1 MQLSSLKQGLQS
13 TGRQSIHI
21 QTNILFSQERA
32 LEVLVNGFFS
42 FLFFNIWTELAPS
55 PPKSPVCSTI
65 VMFNLVSI
73 FSCES

>member
-55 PPKSPVCSTI
+55 PP
-65 VMFNLVSI
+65 NLLCAQLS
-73 FSCES
+73 

>member
-42 FLFFNIWTELAPS
+42 FSFFLTSGLS
-55 PPKSPVCSTI
+55 
-65 VMFNLVSI
+65 
-73 FSCES
+73 

>member
-42 FLFFNIWTELAPS
+42 FLFFQHLD
-55 PPKSPVCSTI
+55 
-65 VMFNLVSI
+65 
-73 FSCES
+73 

>member
-42 FLFFNIWTELAPS
+42 FFFFFNIWTELAPS
-55 PPKSPVCSTI
+55 PP
-65 VMFNLVSI
+65 NLLCAQLS
-73 FSCES
+73 